1 MRNPTSILA
10 LAVTTALGFGALS
23 LHSATAQ
30 AADASK
36 EKCFGIVKAGK
47 NDCAANG
54 HACAGQAKMDG
65 NAKEFVT
72 VPAGTCSRIVNGQAS

>member
-1 MRNPTSILA
+1 MRNQASILA
-10 LAVTTALGFGALS
+10 LAVTTAISLSALT
-23 LHSATAQ
+23 LHAPAAN

-36 EKCFGIVKAGK
+36 EKCFGIDKAGK

-54 HACAGQAKMDG
+54 HACAGQAKSDG

-72 VPAGTCSRIVNGQAS
+72 VPAGTCGRIVNGQAG